1 MRKIIMNNT
10 FVVSGVRNIG
20 GKQPIIDLTRH
31 PITNLHIACF
41 RNFNNEESIDG
52 YDYHEILSIRN
63 MLTQILN
70 EIDTREV
77 IDEINNAS
85 HSDPHLEDDGA

>member
-1 MRKIIMNNT
+1 
-10 FVVSGVRNIG
+10 
-20 GKQPIIDLTRH
+20 
-31 PITNLHIACF
+31 
-41 RNFNNEESIDG
+41 
-52 YDYHEILSIRN
+52 

>member
-1 MRKIIMNNT
+1 MNNV
-10 FVVSGVRNIG
+10 FVVSGVRNADG
-20 GKQPIIDLTRH
+20 SSPIVDLVRH
-31 PITNLHIACF
+31 PITKAHIGCF
-41 RNFNNEESIDG
+41 RNFNTDEIIDG

-77 IDEINNAS
+77 IDEISNAS
-85 HSDPHLEDDGA
+85 YSDPHLEDDGA

>member
-1 MRKIIMNNT
+1 MNNT
-10 FVVSGVRNIG
+10 FVVSGVRNADG
-20 GKQPIIDLTRH
+20 SSPIVDLIRH
-31 PITNLHIACF
+31 PITKSHIACF
-41 RNFNNEESIDG
+41 RNFNTDELINA

-77 IDEINNAS
+77 IDELSNAS
-85 HSDPHLEDDGA
+85 KYDPHLEDDGA

>member
-10 FVVSGVRNIG
+10 FVVSGVRAAHG
-20 GKQPIIDLTRH
+20 SKPVIDLMRH
-31 PITNLHIACF
+31 PVTKSHIACF

-77 IDEINNAS
+77 IDELSNAAYN
-85 HSDPHLEDDGA
+85 DPHLEDDGA

>member
-1 MRKIIMNNT
+1 MNIMNNT
-10 FVVSGVRNIG
+10 FVVSSVRNADG
-20 GKQPIIDLTRH
+20 TSPIIDLIRH
-31 PITNLHIACF
+31 PISKHYIACF
-41 RNFNNEESIDG
+41 MNFNTEEVING

-77 IDEINNAS
+77 IDELSNAAYN
-85 HSDPHLEDDGA
+85 DHLEDDGA

>member
-1 MRKIIMNNT
+1 
-10 FVVSGVRNIG
+10 
-20 GKQPIIDLTRH
+20 
-31 PITNLHIACF
+31 
-41 RNFNNEESIDG
+41 
-52 YDYHEILSIRN
+52 

-85 HSDPHLEDDGA
+85 EYDPHLEDDGA

>member
-1 MRKIIMNNT
+1 MNNT
-10 FVVSGVRNIG
+10 FVVSGVKNTNG
-20 GKQPIIDLTRH
+20 SSPIIDIVRH
-31 PITNLHIACF
+31 PVSKKHIGCF
-41 RNFNNEESIDG
+41 RNFNTEESIDG

-77 IDEINNAS
+77 IDELSNAAYN
-85 HSDPHLEDDGA
+85 DPHLEDDGA

>member
-1 MRKIIMNNT
+1 MNNT
-10 FVVSGVRNIG
+10 FVVSGVRNIDG
-20 GKQPIIDLTRH
+20 SSPIIDIVRH
-31 PITNLHIACF
+31 PISKKHIGCF
-41 RNFNNEESIDG
+41 RNFNTEESIDG

-77 IDEINNAS
+77 IDELSNAS
-85 HSDPHLEDDGA
+85 YSDPHLEDDGA

>member
-1 MRKIIMNNT
+1 MNNT
-10 FVVSGVRNIG
+10 FVVSSIKNADGSS
-20 GKQPIIDLTRH
+20 PIIDIVRH
-31 PITNLHIACF
+31 PVEKHHIACF
-41 RNFNNEESIDG
+41 RNFNTEESIDG

-77 IDEINNAS
+77 IDELNNAS
-85 HSDPHLEDDGA
+85 YDYPHLEDDGA

>member
-1 MRKIIMNNT
+1 MNNT
-10 FVVSGVRNIG
+10 FVVSGVRNADG
-20 GKQPIIDLTRH
+20 SSPIVDLIRH
-31 PITNLHIACF
+31 PITKSYIANF
-41 RNFNNEESIDG
+41 RNFNTDELIDG

-77 IDEINNAS
+77 IDELNNAS
-85 HSDPHLEDDGA
+85 KYDPHLEDDGA

>member
-1 MRKIIMNNT
+1 MNNT
-10 FVVSGVRNIG
+10 FVVSGVRTSDG
-20 GKQPIIDLTRH
+20 SKPIIDLIRH
-31 PITNLHIACF
+31 PVTKNHIACF

-77 IDEINNAS
+77 IDELSNAAYNDS
-85 HSDPHLEDDGA
+85 HLEDDGA

>member
-10 FVVSGVRNIG
+10 FVVSGVRTING
-20 GKQPIIDLTRH
+20 SKPIIDLIRH
-31 PITNLHIACF
+31 PVTDVHIACF

-85 HSDPHLEDDGA
+85 EYDPHLEDDGA

>member
-10 FVVSGVRNIG
+10 FVVSGVRNING
-20 GKQPIIDLTRH
+20 SKPVIDLVRH
-31 PITNLHIACF
+31 PITNTHIACF

-85 HSDPHLEDDGA
+85 SNDPLLEDDGA

>member
-1 MRKIIMNNT
+1 MNNT
-10 FVVSGVRNIG
+10 FVVSGVKNTNG
-20 GKQPIIDLTRH
+20 SSPIIDIVRH
-31 PITNLHIACF
+31 PVSKKHIGCF
-41 RNFNNEESIDG
+41 RNFNTEESIDG

-77 IDEINNAS
+77 IDELSNAS
-85 HSDPHLEDDGA
+85 YDYPHLEDDGA